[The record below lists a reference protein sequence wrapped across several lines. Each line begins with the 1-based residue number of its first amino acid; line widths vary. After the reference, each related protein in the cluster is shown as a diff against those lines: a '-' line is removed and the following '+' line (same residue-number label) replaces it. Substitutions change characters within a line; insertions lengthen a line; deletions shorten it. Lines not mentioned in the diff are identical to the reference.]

1 MPSITA
7 TFDGNLEPYGALW
20 CPHRTTPT
28 TKQMTTYTKTL
39 GNPRFF
45 APADRIK
52 VRITR
57 EERDAINAAN
67 AARYCATPAYEGNL
81 FEDMFGA

>member
-1 MPSITA
+1 MA
-7 TFDGNLEPYGALW
+7 T
-20 CPHRTTPT
+20 H
-28 TKQMTTYTKTL
+28 TKTL
-39 GNPRFF
+39 GNPKYF

-67 AARYCATPAYEGNL
+67 AARYCATSAYEGNL